1 MNKMR
6 ELRKQ
11 AGLTM
16 KELGRIVGVSESTIS
31 LYERGQHEP
40 DLVTLSRIAECLN
53 TSVDYLL
60 GRDDVP
66 DTKKEPAPPG
76 GMRESVMRLF
86 DEIEAAGLSDA
97 EAEYIRTQIEGIKA
111 LRKPG

>member
-53 TSVDYLL
+53 ASVDYLL

-66 DTKKEPAPPG
+66 DTKKEPAIADRPDDQFRARVALLSPENRARMDAYLDG
-76 GMRESVMRLF
+76 LL
-86 DEIEAAGLSDA
+86 AAQDA
-97 EAEYIRTQIEGIKA
+97 QA
-111 LRKPG
+111 P

>member
-16 KELGRIVGVSESTIS
+16 KELGKIVGVSESTIS

-66 DTKKEPAPPG
+66 DTKKEPAVAGRPVDHFNARVALLSPENWARMDAYLDG
-76 GMRESVMRLF
+76 LL
-86 DEIEAAGLSDA
+86 AAQDA
-97 EAEYIRTQIEGIKA
+97 QA
-111 LRKPG
+111 P

>member
-16 KELGRIVGVSESTIS
+16 KELGGIVGVSESTIS

-40 DLVTLSRIAECLN
+40 DLVTLGRIAERLHC
-53 TSVDYLL
+53 SVDYLL
-60 GRDDVP
+60 GREEMP
-66 DTKKEPAPPG
+66 ETKKEPAPKG
-76 GMRESVMRLF
+76 GQDRDKAILDSLNPENRAK
-86 DEIEAAGLSDA
+86 AASYL
-97 EAEYIRTQIEGIKA
+97 EYLLTTQDTAGT
-111 LRKPG
+111 